1 MAICFIPVIM
11 LKFLAN
17 KGLEGVLHWKPNK
30 PSYSAALA
38 GICGSEADSHLKV
51 NTMNVQIVH

>member
-1 MAICFIPVIM
+1 M